1 MVWIKT
7 KYVILRNRMIYWVY
21 KDDDS
26 AEIFLQGMTL
36 TTDESKK

>member
-7 KYVILRNRMIYWVY
+7 THVILRNRMIYRVY